1 VCLGGQWPPPTMQ
14 SEKRV
19 CFSMKCNTYGISDT
33 DKVVALGMFDGVHLG
48 HQTVLEVAQ
57 TIAMVEKLTA
67 CAVSF
72 LNHPLSVVRGETP
85 ELLTLPAEKALYAA
99 RCGIAEMQLMPFT
112 ADFASMEAE
121 DFVRMLVEEYRA
133 KHIVVGE
140 NYTFGAG
147 GRGDIRLLDKLSHE
161 LGYVL
166 HVVPKVKVAGM
177 DVSSSAIRRLLKEG
191 DVRRASVLLGK
202 AYSIG
207 GPVVH
212 GRRIGHKMGYP
223 TINIA
228 IPEGKLLPK
237 YGVYFGYADIAGES
251 YRAMFNLGVKP
262 TVGSDEP
269 TLEAYLIDFEGDIYG
284 EAARVSF
291 VARIRAEKKFGSIEE
306 LSEQIRMDVEKA
318 RAF

>member
-1 VCLGGQWPPPTMQ
+1 
-14 SEKRV
+14 
-19 CFSMKCNTYGISDT
+19 MKCYTYGISDEE
-33 DKVVALGMFDGVHLG
+33 KVIALGTFDGVHLG
-48 HQTVLEVAQ
+48 HQTVLEIAQ

-72 LNHPLSVVRGETP
+72 LNHPLSVVGNGAP
-85 ELLTLPAEKALYAA
+85 GLLTLPAEKALYAS
-99 RCGIAEMQLMPFT
+99 RCGIAQMQLMPFT
-112 ADFASMEAE
+112 KEFAAMEAE
-121 DFVRMLVEEYRA
+121 DFVRMLVQEYRA
-133 KHIVVGE
+133 KHIVVGD
-140 NYTFGAG
+140 NYRFGAKG
-147 GRGDIRLLDKLSHE
+147 AGDIALLDKLSRE
-161 LGYVL
+161 MGYVL
-166 HVVPKVKVAGM
+166 HVVPKVQVAGM
-177 DVSSSAIRRLLKEG
+177 DVSSSAIRKLLSEG
-191 DVRRASVLLGK
+191 DVRRAAVLLGR

-291 VARIRAEKKFGSIEE
+291 VARIREERKFASIEE
-306 LSEQIRMDVEKA
+306 LSAQIKNDVEKA
-318 RAF
+318 KSF

>member
-1 VCLGGQWPPPTMQ
+1 
-14 SEKRV
+14 
-19 CFSMKCNTYGISDT
+19 MKCYTYGVSDT
-33 DKVVALGMFDGVHLG
+33 EKVVALGTFDGVHLG

-72 LNHPLSVVRGETP
+72 LNHPLSVVRGEAP
-85 ELLTLPAEKALYAA
+85 ALLTLPAEKALYASH
-99 RCGIAEMQLMPFT
+99 CGIAEMQLMPFT
-112 ADFASMEAE
+112 RGFAAMEAE
-121 DFVRMLVEEYRA
+121 DFVRMLAEEYHAR
-133 KHIVVGE
+133 HIVVGD
-140 NYTFGAG
+140 NYTFGAHG
-147 GRGDIRLLDKLSHE
+147 AGNIALLDKLSKE
-161 LGYVL
+161 MGYVL
-166 HVVPKVKVAGM
+166 HVVPKVQVAGM
-177 DVSSSAIRRLLKEG
+177 DVSSSRIRQLLTEG
-191 DVRRASVLLGK
+191 DVRRAAVLLGR

-228 IPEGKLLPK
+228 IPEQKLLPK
-237 YGVYFGYADIAGES
+237 YGVYFGYADIAGER

-291 VARIRAEKKFGSIEE
+291 VARIRDEKKFDSIEE
-306 LSEQIRMDVEKA
+306 LSRQIEKDVEKA
-318 RAF
+318 KAF

>member
-1 VCLGGQWPPPTMQ
+1 
-14 SEKRV
+14 
-19 CFSMKCNTYGISDT
+19 MKCYTYGVSDAE
-33 DKVVALGMFDGVHLG
+33 KVVALGTFDGVHLG
-48 HQTVLEVAQ
+48 HQTVLEIAQ
-57 TIAMVEKLTA
+57 TIAMVDKLTA

-72 LNHPLSVVRGETP
+72 LNHPLSVVGNGAP
-85 ELLTLPAEKALYAA
+85 EMLTLPAEKALYAS

-112 ADFASMEAE
+112 KEFASMEAE
-121 DFVRMLVEEYRA
+121 DFVRMLAQEYHA

-140 NYTFGAG
+140 NYHFGAG
-147 GRGDIRLLDKLSHE
+147 GAGDIALLDKLSKE
-161 LGYVL
+161 MGYVL
-166 HVVPKVKVAGM
+166 HVVPKVQVAGM
-177 DVSSSAIRRLLKEG
+177 DVSSSCIRKLLSEG
-191 DVRRASVLLGK
+191 DVRRAAVLLGR
-202 AYSIG
+202 AYTIG

-291 VARIRAEKKFGSIEE
+291 VARIREERKFASIEE
-306 LSEQIRMDVEKA
+306 LSEQIKKDVEKA
-318 RAF
+318 RSF